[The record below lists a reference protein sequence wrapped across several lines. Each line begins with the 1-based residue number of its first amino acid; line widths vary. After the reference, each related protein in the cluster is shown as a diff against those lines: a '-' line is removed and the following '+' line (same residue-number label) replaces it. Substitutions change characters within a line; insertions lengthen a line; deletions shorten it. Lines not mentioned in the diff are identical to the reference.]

1 MEYLWPDIIYLELTY
16 MFFTMLNSLILIL
29 ELLNSLLN
37 KIVLRYFITAQRS
50 RHIIMTAKCNN
61 LTA

>member
-1 MEYLWPDIIYLELTY
+1 MEHLWPYVVNLELTY
-16 MFFTMLNSLILIL
+16 MFFTVLNSLILIL

-50 RHIIMTAKCNN
+50 RHIIMTTKCNN
-61 LTA
+61 LTS